1 MIRVMIF
8 FSFFIILLG
17 NEKISKD
24 TLTFPKLDLRDG
36 TFILDKPIDLKEFFE
51 KNSLNR

>member
-1 MIRVMIF
+1 MIGVVIF

-24 TLTFPKLDLRDG
+24 TLTIQKLDLG
-36 TFILDKPIDLKEFFE
+36 KGHLILDLPIDLTNFFQ
-51 KNSLNR
+51 KIPLNQ